1 MKSVFA
7 KLTMLQL
14 VEGLIGIAIL
24 YWLVDAELSQR
35 MNEGFVTH
43 GQVVAQSLAKAV
55 EPALVGRDLTSVQS
69 NLDAMLA
76 SPNVE
81 WACVTAPGG
90 EVIAHTL
97 VPRFPESISIA
108 ELSSHKDGVDI
119 TMPGTGKRVTVFTQP
134 VLTGIVGEVH
144 VAFGREKLKSSIARM
159 EWIVLAGIAGIML
172 ALTLGFALLA
182 HRIIAP
188 IRVLTKASVLLGG
201 DQRGA
206 FQPVPVRSNDEVG
219 ILTTAF
225 NSMASEIR
233 DQQESLEKRVSER
246 TSELLRANDDLAVE
260 VSERKRAELEVR
272 EKEVRHR
279 SIIDN
284 ALDAVITMD
293 DGGLITGWNAQA
305 VASFGWLRE
314 QVVGRRMSEVLIPL
328 QFRQAHEQGLL
339 HFLKTGEGPVLSK
352 RFEITALH
360 MDGRELPVELSISPT
375 KVGDVWSFSA
385 FVRDITDRKQAKEA
399 LEATNNNLRELI
411 KSSPVTIVAYDLEGI
426 VQSWNPAAER
436 LFGWTEQEAIGHHLP
451 FVPPDKTDEFHD
463 RIQRILNGEELSGH
477 SVSRMKKDGSP
488 VELSISTAPLRDG
501 QGTTIALVSVV
512 TDITERKRVE
522 EEVQKAKAAAEAS
535 NLAKSEFLANM
546 SHEIRTPMNGVIG
559 MTELAL
565 NTDLT
570 LQQREYL
577 GMVKSSGDALMTVI
591 NDILDFSKIE
601 AGKLELDPIEF
612 KIRDTIEDTARM
624 LALRAHQKGLEL
636 VVDVRPG
643 VPEMLIG
650 DPVRLRQIL
659 FNLLGNAVKFTEQG
673 EIILRVEVMEKTQNC
688 VPLHFSVRDTG
699 IGIPADRQKLV
710 FEAFTQADNSMTRK
724 YGGTGLGLAITSRLV
739 SLMGGRIWVESE
751 PGKGSV
757 FHFTGNFGL
766 GRAAKAAP
774 QELVDIRNLPV
785 LVVDDNQTNRRIL
798 NEILLSWELKPTM
811 AESGEE
817 ALAILEHARKSGTPF
832 PLVLSDLQ
840 MPGMDGFSLAERI
853 SHNPDLAGVTIIML
867 TSAGE
872 RGDGA
877 RCRELG
883 VKAYLHKPVKQSDLR
898 QAILSGMSSAP
909 DHKAQAALITRHSLR
924 EARPVF
930 RILLAEDNAVNRLL
944 ARRLLEQKGHTV
956 VTANNGREAL
966 AMLETQSFDAALM
979 DVQMPEMDGFEATHA
994 VRDKERS
1001 SGEHLPII
1009 ALTAHAMKG
1018 DQERCLAAGMDGYI
1032 SKPIQTTEL
1041 FALLERL
1048 VPSKLGPSLPAS
1060 FPEPVLETSAAK

>member
-14 VEGLIGIAIL
+14 VGGLIGIAIL

-43 GQVVAQSLAKAV
+43 GQVVAQSLAKTV

-90 EVIAHTL
+90 EVLAHTL

-159 EWIVLAGIAGIML
+159 EWIILAGIAGIML
-172 ALTLGFALLA
+172 ALTLGFAVLA

-188 IRVLTKASVLLGG
+188 IRVLTDATVLLAGE
-201 DQRGA
+201 QRGS
-206 FQPVPVRSNDEVG
+206 FQAVPVRSNDEVG

-233 DQQESLEKRVSER
+233 DNRESLEQRVSER
-246 TSELLRANDDLAVE
+246 TNELLTANDDLAVE
-260 VSERKRAELEVR
+260 VAERKRMEG
-272 EKEVRHR
+272 
-279 SIIDN
+279 
-284 ALDAVITMD
+284 ALV
-293 DGGLITGWNAQA
+293 
-305 VASFGWLRE
+305 
-314 QVVGRRMSEVLIPL
+314 
-328 QFRQAHEQGLL
+328 
-339 HFLKTGEGPVLSK
+339 
-352 RFEITALH
+352 
-360 MDGRELPVELSISPT
+360 
-375 KVGDVWSFSA
+375 
-385 FVRDITDRKQAKEA
+385 
-399 LEATNNNLRELI
+399 ATNSNLRELI

-436 LFGWTEQEAIGHHLP
+436 LFGWTEQEAIGRHLP

-463 RIQRILNGEELSGH
+463 RIQRILNGEELSGEG
-477 SVSRMKKDGSP
+477 VRRVKKDGSP

-501 QGTTIALVSVV
+501 QGTTIALMSVV

-659 FNLLGNAVKFTEQG
+659 FNLLGNAVKFTERG
-673 EIILRVEVMEKTQNC
+673 EVILRVEAVEKTRNC
-688 VPLHFSVRDTG
+688 VPLQFSVRDTG

-724 YGGTGLGLAITSRLV
+724 YGGTGLGLTITSRLV

-766 GRAAKAAP
+766 GRAAIQAAP

-811 AESGEE
+811 AESGQE
-817 ALAILEHARKSGTPF
+817 ALAILEHAQKSGTPF

-883 VKAYLHKPVKQSDLR
+883 VKAYLHKPVRQSDLR

-966 AMLETQSFDAALM
+966 AVLETQSFDAALM

-994 VRDKERS
+994 VREKERS